1 MAEAPRTIP
10 ENSTH
15 GVISYEILSD
25 GKAIEFNTQVL
36 GISVRN
42 EVNRIPIATIVLRDG
57 NAAESDFSIS
67 NDKVFEPGK
76 EITIKLG
83 RDQKNAV
90 VFKGL
95 VVKQRISI
103 SDQAESNL
111 IIECRDKAD
120 KMTRGRFSKYYE
132 KKKDSDVIKTLIGN
146 HGLSNKVDA
155 TTLQHAE
162 LVQYH
167 CSDWDFMLSRAEVNG
182 MLVSVSEGKVNVVK
196 PDTSTSPVLK
206 LLYGATL
213 LEFDAELDAR
223 QQWAKVKARSW
234 DYKAH
239 KLFEAESSSV
249 SFSEAG
255 NLTGKKLA
263 DTVGPEEYE
272 LAHSGQVLKE
282 ELKAWA
288 DGCMLRSRLAKIR
301 GSARILVGS
310 TNVAPLDM
318 VEFQG
323 VGKRF
328 NGKVFVTGIRHELA
342 GGTWDTVIQFGLS
355 PDWFAFQHDDI
366 IDRPA
371 SGLLPAMRGL
381 QIGKVVKI
389 EQDPDGEDRIQ
400 VRLPVLDAG
409 AAGVW
414 ARVAA
419 LDAGKERGT
428 FFRPEVDDEV
438 IVGFINDDPRDPVVL
453 GMLHSSKFPAPLQG
467 IKDTNHEK
475 GIFTRS
481 KLRIHFHDETKT
493 ITIDTPAGNAITM
506 DEKEKTIKI
515 VDQNKNEVVMESNG
529 ITIKSPKDIKIDAGG
544 ALKLSAKT
552 DLSLDATNIK
562 IKAKSQLNAE
572 GAMMALKSQ
581 GIAEL
586 KGSLVKIN

>member
-25 GKAIEFNTQVL
+25 GQPIEFDTQVL

-42 EVNRIPIATIVLRDG
+42 EVNRIPIATIILRDG
-57 NAAESDFSIS
+57 NAAESDFAIS
-67 NDKVFEPGK
+67 NDKAFEPGK
-76 EITIKLG
+76 EISIKLG
-83 RDQKNAV
+83 RDQRNAV
-90 VFKGL
+90 VFKGV

-132 KKKDSDVIKTLIGN
+132 KKKDSDVIKSLISN
-146 HGLSNKVDA
+146 HSLSAKVDA
-155 TTLQHAE
+155 TSLQHTE

-196 PDTSTSPVLK
+196 PDSSTSPVLT

-249 SFSEAG
+249 TFSEAG

-263 DTVGPEEYE
+263 NTVGPKEYE

-288 DGCMLRSRLAKIR
+288 DGCLLRSRLAKIR

-318 VEFQG
+318 VEF
-323 VGKRF
+323 
-328 NGKVFVTGIRHELA
+328 
-342 GGTWDTVIQFGLS
+342 
-355 PDWFAFQHDDI
+355 FASEI
-366 IDRPA
+366 A
-371 SGLLPAMRGL
+371 SFA
-381 QIGKVVKI
+381 
-389 EQDPDGEDRIQ
+389 
-400 VRLPVLDAG
+400 
-409 AAGVW
+409 
-414 ARVAA
+414 
-419 LDAGKERGT
+419 ER
-428 FFRPEVDDEV
+428 
-438 IVGFINDDPRDPVVL
+438 
-453 GMLHSSKFPAPLQG
+453 
-467 IKDTNHEK
+467 
-475 GIFTRS
+475 
-481 KLRIHFHDETKT
+481 
-493 ITIDTPAGNAITM
+493 NAT
-506 DEKEKTIKI
+506 
-515 VDQNKNEVVMESNG
+515 
-529 ITIKSPKDIKIDAGG
+529 
-544 ALKLSAKT
+544 
-552 DLSLDATNIK
+552 
-562 IKAKSQLNAE
+562 
-572 GAMMALKSQ
+572 
-581 GIAEL
+581 
-586 KGSLVKIN
+586 